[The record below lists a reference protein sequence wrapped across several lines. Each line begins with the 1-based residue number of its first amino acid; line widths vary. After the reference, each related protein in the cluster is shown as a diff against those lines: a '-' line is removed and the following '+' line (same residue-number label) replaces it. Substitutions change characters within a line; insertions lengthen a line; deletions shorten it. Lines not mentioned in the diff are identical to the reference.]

1 MWNKIAGNQAPP
13 QAPQAPP
20 QQADEEEAD
29 GEMMQGDAQD
39 EGGDEGGDET
49 PAPAAAPDAGAQ
61 GAAEGDQ
68 NGAQID
74 PAVQA
79 QLFDRVKQLT
89 KEDLQAFVAGITPP
103 AIEVLKKVI
112 PELSQLLDRI
122 EQGAQQRGAPTPA
135 PAATGGGAPMPPAAP
150 TQPPPQPAMMQPK
163 TNLAR
168 Y

>member
-13 QAPQAPP
+13 QARQAPP

-29 GEMMQGDAQD
+29 GEMMQSGAQD
-39 EGGDEGGDET
+39 EGDEEGGDE
-49 PAPAAAPDAGAQ
+49 ARAAAPDAGAQ

-74 PAVQA
+74 PAMQA

-122 EQGAQQRGAPTPA
+122 EQGAQQRGAPIPA

-150 TQPPPQPAMMQPK
+150 TQAPPQPAMMQPK